1 MEGKLLAGFD
11 FMEAFKS
18 YGLDEEIAFDDM
30 YIIMTKWATEQE
42 TLTYDDFA
50 AAEESS
56 KVAKMTDF
64 KKMTDRVV

>member
-1 MEGKLLAGFD
+1 
-11 FMEAFKS
+11 MEAFKH
-18 YGLDEEIAFDDM
+18 YGLDEEILFDDL
-30 YIIMTKWATEQE
+30 YAILTKWATCDQE